1 MWAVTAKNVKCK
13 AILLKN
19 NVVKKWV
26 SFDLGRK
33 RQALSDLEAKVVTS
47 EQRVESLENS
57 IQGELSGHE
66 TVIQG
71 LDAETSR
78 LQEEQAVAEKMAD
91 KLEGRRDDKVDER
104 DDEQKSLNHAKD
116 ELKRV
121 GKKGRPGKRPG
132 KRL

>member
-1 MWAVTAKNVKCK
+1 M
-13 AILLKN
+13 
-19 NVVKKWV
+19 
-26 SFDLGRK
+26 
-33 RQALSDLEAKVVTS
+33 SDLEAKVVTS

-116 ELKRV
+116 ALKRV

-132 KRL
+132 NRL